1 MEIYKLLET
10 KMNRE
15 IDAMPYNLSK
25 RQLNK
30 LVTKALKKVGSE
42 VSKRFGIE
50 SPNLKALVDMFFF
63 TNYSF
68 PSFPNEAYISMLK
81 GEEGEIVRIG
91 EINENGDIV
100 MYN

>member
-1 MEIYKLLET
+1 MRIWKYLESR
-10 KMNRE
+10 MNRE

-25 RQLNK
+25 RQVNK
-30 LVTKALKKVGSE
+30 LVTKALKKVGRKKK
-42 VSKRFGIE
+42 KRFGIE
-50 SPNLKALVDMFFF
+50 RPHLQALVDMFFF

-81 GEEGEIVRIG
+81 GEEAEIVRIG
-91 EINENGDIV
+91 EINENGNFE